1 MAVSRLL
8 IILLLFSGCVSVEK
22 AERVMRAHPTELAKL
37 CADCFPVRE
46 SEVIRGDTVILID
59 TVSEVV
65 SDTIRVNAD
74 CPDGTVVTVD
84 CPPNR
89 VVTRVVKSH
98 TTDTLKVRDTA
109 YERVLSD
116 ERDSYR
122 DKWANMEQSRDT
134 WRKRAIWGWG
144 IILLCAVVIG
154 VRWYIR
160 NRSISRIGW

>member
-1 MAVSRLL
+1 MRYLFL
-8 IILLLFSGCVSVEK
+8 LLLFSGCVSVEK
-22 AERVMRAHPTELAKL
+22 AERVMRAHPTELSKL
-37 CADCFPVRE
+37 CADCFPVKE
-46 SEVIRGDTVILID
+46 SEIVKGDTVVFID

-84 CPPNR
+84 CPPNKVVNR
-89 VVTRVVKSH
+89 VIKSH

-109 YERVLSD
+109 YERVLED
-116 ERDSYR
+116 ERDEYK
-122 DKWANMEQSRDT
+122 DKWANVEKSRNI

-144 IILLCAVVIG
+144 ILLALCIGFG

-160 NRSISRIGW
+160 NRGISRLGW